1 MCCQWIIIFFF
12 PLILLGWPHWIM
24 CLHLTLSLASS
35 FVTPLNL
42 WATIKT
48 IHNSWFWFLWWVFFF
63 RKINNRLL
71 FSRLGLR
78 KWTVIMSHMPAAS
91 WSVSA
96 PYQRVI
102 LSHGSVI
109 QPCLQLPTWPK
120 YTNTPTCTCVRTAAS
135 SSSLTS
141 CCRHLT
147 LIKVTG
153 SVHVK
158 SNLIFPSPRWA
169 QNPRLGA
176 AGCK

>member
-1 MCCQWIIIFFF
+1 MDHHLLLSADPIGVTTLDHLPHSIPSIVFCHTTKPLSNYQNNSQQ
-12 PLILLGWPHWIM
+12 LILV
-24 CLHLTLSLASS
+24 
-35 FVTPLNL
+35 FV
-42 WATIKT
+42 
-48 IHNSWFWFLWWVFFF
+48 VGFF
-63 RKINNRLL
+63 RKINNCLL
-71 FSRLGLR
+71 FSTLGLR

-120 YTNTPTCTCVRTAAS
+120 YTNTPTCTCVRTTAS

-153 SVHVK
+153 SGTRQVQ
-158 SNLIFPSPRWA
+158 SDFP
-169 QNPRLGA
+169 LA
-176 AGCK
+176 AMSAESKVRSCGL

>member
-1 MCCQWIIIFFF
+1 MDHHLLLSADPIGVTTLDHVPPSHSIPSIVFCHTTKPLSNYQNNSQQ
-12 PLILLGWPHWIM
+12 LILV
-24 CLHLTLSLASS
+24 
-35 FVTPLNL
+35 FV
-42 WATIKT
+42 
-48 IHNSWFWFLWWVFFF
+48 VGFFF

>member
-1 MCCQWIIIFFF
+1 MCCQWIIIIFF
-12 PLILLGWPHWIM
+12 PLILLGWPHWII
-24 CLHLTLSLASS
+24 CLHRTLSLASS
-35 FVTPLNL
+35 SVTPLNL

-48 IHNSWFWFLWWVFFF
+48 IHNSWFWFLWCFFF
-63 RKINNRLL
+63 RKINNCLL
-71 FSRLGLR
+71 FSTLGLR

-120 YTNTPTCTCVRTAAS
+120 YTNTPTYTCVRTTAS

-153 SVHVK
+153 SGTRQVQ
-158 SNLIFPSPRWA
+158 SDFP
-169 QNPRLGA
+169 LA
-176 AGCK
+176 AMSAESKVRSCGL

>member
-1 MCCQWIIIFFF
+1 MDHHLLLSADPIGVTTLDHVPPSHSIPSIVFCHTTKPLSNYQNNSQQ
-12 PLILLGWPHWIM
+12 LILV
-24 CLHLTLSLASS
+24 
-35 FVTPLNL
+35 FV
-42 WATIKT
+42 
-48 IHNSWFWFLWWVFFF
+48 VGFFF

-91 WSVSA
+91 WSMSA

-153 SVHVK
+153 SGTRQVQ
-158 SNLIFPSPRWA
+158 SDFP
-169 QNPRLGA
+169 LA
-176 AGCK
+176 AMSAESKVRSCGL